1 MGNGQSAV
9 SWAGILRGMDTLHQ
23 DAPSHTN
30 TPPAHCPRC
39 GSADLVVLVT
49 DEAEPHVFRCA
60 ACGTSSRMT
69 RRGVLLPLG
78 WQCDACG
85 HDNERGNHFCTAC
98 GTALTKQCPN
108 CGAMMLH
115 ADAFCTQCGKSRGQ
129 LVAEWYRAGRGALDA
144 GRPWEAIAP
153 LQRIAAVDPE
163 YGDIPNLLARALREA
178 AVTPPLPPV
187 TSPVLPAARALP
199 ISDVSRASDAEV
211 SPPARSLRAAFQR
224 AQENP
229 VERRRFLLISGA
241 IGIGVGI
248 VCTIIGVLMGSV
260 AFGVLL
266 FVFLA
271 ALFAVNVWSSF
282 RQM

>member
-1 MGNGQSAV
+1 
-9 SWAGILRGMDTLHQ
+9 MDTLHQ

-39 GSADLVVLVT
+39 GSADLVALVT
-49 DEAEPHVFRCA
+49 AEAEPHAFRCA

-85 HDNERGNHFCTAC
+85 HDNERGNHFCTTC

-144 GRPWEAIAP
+144 GRPWEAIGP

-178 AVTPPLPPV
+178 AVTPSLPPV
-187 TSPVLPAARALP
+187 TSPVSPASSVSRALP
-199 ISDVSRASDAEV
+199 LSDASHASDADV

-229 VERRRFLLISGA
+229 MERRRFLLISGA
-241 IGIGVGI
+241 IGIGVGV
-248 VCTIIGVLMGSV
+248 VCTVIGVLMGSV